1 MALIT
6 KKKTDEFEDININIS
21 RSSKRTIMRA
31 ERQTGVGKD
40 ICKTHHYQR
49 AHFQSRQR
57 TLTSRKVKLN
67 SIKIGQEIWISSSE
81 RG

>member
-40 ICKTHHYQR
+40 ICKTHNYQR

-67 SIKIGQEIWISSSE
+67 SIKIGQEI
-81 RG
+81 